1 MMFLLRTAFWLAVV
15 LALLPSF
22 GPKASTPA
30 ATGVE
35 ATEAVTAASATLGD
49 MFQFCS
55 RQPNACATGVH
66 LASAIGQRAQ
76 AGAKMIYG
84 MVGDKL
90 AKTEG
95 AGDESTSA
103 NLPTA
108 DVKVSQNTLTPAD
121 LTPAWRGSRRKGQG
135 RDLNG
140 TDCSRGTSRAVHGG
154 NVPAM
159 AIRGGA
165 AYLKVADAQ
174 AAEPS

>member
-22 GPKASTPA
+22 GPKAAAPA

-35 ATEAVTAASATLGD
+35 ATEAVTAASETLGD
-49 MFQFCS
+49 MIGFCS

-76 AGAKMIYG
+76 AGAKMLYG
-84 MVGDKL
+84 MVGEQL

-95 AGDESTSA
+95 AAEDGAPANASA
-103 NLPTA
+103 A

-121 LTPAWRGSRRKGQG
+121 LMPAWRGPR
-135 RDLNG
+135 
-140 TDCSRGTSRAVHGG
+140 H
-154 NVPAM
+154 
-159 AIRGGA
+159 
-165 AYLKVADAQ
+165 
-174 AAEPS
+174 

>member
-22 GPKASTPA
+22 GPKASAPA

-35 ATEAVTAASATLGD
+35 ATEAVTAASETLGD
-49 MFQFCS
+49 MIGFCS

-76 AGAKMIYG
+76 AGAKMLYG
-84 MVGDKL
+84 MVGEQL

-95 AGDESTSA
+95 AAEDGAPANASA
-103 NLPTA
+103 A

-121 LTPAWRGSRRKGQG
+121 LMPAWRGPR
-135 RDLNG
+135 
-140 TDCSRGTSRAVHGG
+140 H
-154 NVPAM
+154 
-159 AIRGGA
+159 
-165 AYLKVADAQ
+165 
-174 AAEPS
+174 